1 MTGSPAASWPG
12 HILIVGCGNMGGAM
26 LAGWLAAGFAPA
38 RFTVVDPGLAE
49 APSGG
54 VRLLRELPAAGDYD
68 AILLGIKPQL
78 LDTVA
83 PELAALCL
91 GGTVVLS
98 VLAGVELASLSARL
112 PDARTI
118 VRVMPNLAA
127 AIGKSPVVLVGKDGD
142 ARDAITAL
150 MVPLGA
156 PEWIADEGLF
166 DAVTALVGSG
176 PAFVYR
182 FIAALADGGA
192 ALGLPQ
198 DQAERMALAMV
209 EGAGAL
215 AGQSP
220 VDPGELARRVTSP
233 GGTTAAGLKVLD
245 ENDALA
251 RLVTATLKA
260 ARDRGAEMAAAAR
273 SLSSR

>member
-1 MTGSPAASWPG
+1 MAASPAAAWPDKV
-12 HILIVGCGNMGGAM
+12 LIIGCGNMGGAM
-26 LAGWLAAGFAPA
+26 LAGWLAAGFAPT
-38 RFTVVDPGLAE
+38 RFTVVDPGVAQ
-49 APSGG
+49 APAG
-54 VRLLRELPAAGDYD
+54 VRLLREVPAPDNAKSFD
-68 AILLGIKPQL
+68 AVLLGIKPQL
-78 LDTVA
+78 LDAVA
-83 PELAALCL
+83 PALAALA
-91 GGTVVLS
+91 GPDTVVLS
-98 VLAGVELASLSARL
+98 ILAGVQLASLSTRL
-112 PDARTI
+112 PGARTI

-127 AIGKSPVVLVGKDGD
+127 AIGKSPVVLVGNEGAK
-142 ARDAITAL
+142 REAITAL
-150 MVPLGA
+150 MAPLGA

-192 ALGLPQ
+192 ALGLPRE
-198 DQAERMALAMV
+198 QAERMALAMV

-220 VDPGELARRVTSP
+220 VGPEELARRVTSA

-245 ENDALA
+245 DDDALA

-273 SLSSR
+273 G